1 MATTTTITPVAT
13 AAYKWTPASD
23 RTLLL
28 FALGRQLVSADF
40 RMIAV
45 MLPGTPTRAKVR
57 ARLVIL
63 RARQLVVVAATSLTA
78 PSTTIPAV

>member
-45 MLPGTPTRAKVR
+45 MLPGT
-57 ARLVIL
+57 
-63 RARQLVVVAATSLTA
+63 
-78 PSTTIPAV
+78 